1 MFLESGMTVLLKT
14 EDFGGHRRPVSFT
27 IALELF
33 FFGSFMFRPRPTKS
47 DMNFTHEIM
56 F

>member
-1 MFLESGMTVLLKT
+1 MVLESGMTVLLKT
-14 EDFGGHRRPVSFT
+14 ERFWRASETSKFYDSFG
-27 IALELF
+27 AL
-33 FFGSFMFRPRPTKS
+33 FFGSFMLRPRPTKS